1 MQEGSKAT
9 VRSAAGSGGSA
20 AAVGRQ
26 RWALLAAAIAVF
38 GGLYLRIF
46 TAPPPAGFASPKA
59 AASAVSSAKAFYRP
73 QLLPNSTAPSVPSG
87 IFNATYENWAI
98 PQSAAIAMGGCGCSS

>member
-59 AASAVSSAKAFYRP
+59 AASAVSSAQAFYRP
-73 QLLPNSTAPSVPSG
+73 KLIPHSTEPSVHSATTTKISG
-87 IFNATYENWAI
+87 GTLREFSYGGSREGA
-98 PQSAAIAMGGCGCSS
+98 SA